1 MNHEMVD
8 FKGHCQNLNFE
19 EEKKNQN
26 DVYIFTDID
35 NCSVKIL

>member
-1 MNHEMVD
+1 MDHELVD
-8 FKGHCQNLNFE
+8 LNFE

-35 NCSVKIL
+35 NCSVKIW